1 MLIHRIF
8 GSFQT
13 GFVGYFITRWVDLVG
28 RHAIMT
34 LLLCAVATAFSL
46 LYTREHLGI
55 NTDTTGMFSDKL
67 PWRKTQ
73 REFEQAFPQY
83 NDTLTIVVEA
93 VTPDLAAH
101 ASRLLGARL
110 AEEHGFIE
118 WVYRPDGGPF
128 FERNA
133 LLFLDQ
139 DELEDLADQL
149 AEAQPLLAKLSQDP
163 SLRGLFSVLGTALEE
178 LQQGTAIELAPVL
191 RRVMQAVE
199 AALSGRFYQLS
210 WQELMLGRDAKR
222 SEKRRFIIVRPKL
235 DFKRLFAAGPAIDK
249 IRNLSAKLGLDL
261 AHGVRVRIT
270 GALALSHEELKSLGE
285 GMVVSSILSLV
296 LVGFVVHFGLRSA
309 RLVVASMLTLVAGL
323 IWTTAFA
330 AFAVGSLNLISIAF
344 AVLYIGLGIDY
355 SVHFCLRY
363 RELVAQGASHT
374 SAMSQVPK
382 DVGKSLALCA
392 ITTGAGFFAFIP
404 TEFSGVSELGL
415 ISGIGSFIN
424 LVATLTVLPALLRL
438 MPLAPGHLAL
448 LGKTDRAAPV
458 SRLSAIPTR
467 FPKTVLA
474 IAGVLALGSAFTL
487 PYVRFDYNPLNLRD
501 PNTES
506 VQTYRDLLADSATSP
521 WTASVLVGDKAQVA
535 SLKAR
540 LNRLETVDE
549 AIAIDDFV
557 PKNQEEKLALIEE
570 IALTLGPEAATS
582 GREAPPTLEEQKQA
596 IADLEQKLA
605 SFLAS
610 TSSHLIAEVAMSLPK
625 SLQQLTAA
633 LGTPGEAPEKLVDR
647 LEDSLVSA
655 LPEQMRVLNVALTA
669 QDVTLGTLPKSLV
682 ERWRTPDG
690 RYKVE
695 VFPKEDL
702 NDNTALRRFVTEVR
716 RVAPN
721 VTEAPVL
728 NLESGKAVV
737 HSLQLAF
744 LYALGSSAILVGLLL
759 KSALDVVLVLTPL
772 LLGGLFSVGVL
783 ALTGLAFNFANII
796 TLPLLLGIGVDN
808 GIHMVHRARTAPP
821 SEGKLLQTSTA
832 RAVILAALTTIV
844 SMGTLVLSPH
854 RGTAGMGQLLTIGLG
869 AALICTLVI
878 LPALLDTPLARARS
892 RRAAAK
898 FAPLRDN

>member
-1 MLIHRIF
+1 M
-8 GSFQT
+8 
-13 GFVGYFITRWVDLVG
+13 GYFVTRWVDLAC
-28 RHAIMT
+28 RHALVT
-34 LLLCAVATAFSL
+34 LLLCTVAVVGSV

-55 NTDTTGMFSDKL
+55 NTDTASMFSDKL

-73 REFEQAFPQY
+73 KELEQAFPQY

-101 ASRLLGARL
+101 ASHLLGAKL
-110 AEEHGFIE
+110 AAEHAFIE
-118 WVYRPDGGPF
+118 WAYRPDGGPF
-128 FERNA
+128 FEQNA

-139 DELEDLADQL
+139 DELEDLGDQL

-178 LQQGTAIELAPVL
+178 LQEGSAIELAPVL
-191 RRVMQAVE
+191 QRVTQAID
-199 AALSGRFYQLS
+199 AALAGRFYQLS

-235 DFKRLFAAGPAIDK
+235 DFNRLFAAGPVIDK
-249 IRNLSAKLGLDL
+249 IRSLSAKLGLDL

-270 GALALSHEELKSLGE
+270 GALALSHEELKSLSE
-285 GMVVSSILSLV
+285 GMVFSSILALV

-309 RLVVASMLTLVAGL
+309 RLVIASILTLVVGL
-323 IWTTAFA
+323 TWTTAFA

-363 RELVAQGASHT
+363 RELVAQGASHAR
-374 SAMSQVPK
+374 AMSQVPK

-415 ISGIGSFIN
+415 ISGTGSFIN
-424 LVATLTVLPALLRL
+424 LVATLTVLPALLHL
-438 MPLAPGHLAL
+438 MPLTPGRLAP
-448 LGKTDRAAPV
+448 LGQTDRSTLG
-458 SRLSAIPTR
+458 SRLSTIPTR

-474 IAGVLALGSAFTL
+474 ISGVLALASAFAL

-506 VQTYRDLLADSATSP
+506 VQTYRDLLADSETSP
-521 WTASVLVGDKAQVA
+521 WTASVLVKGEADVA

-540 LNRLETVDE
+540 LNRLQSVDE
-549 AIAIDDFV
+549 AIALDDFV
-557 PKNQEEKLALIEE
+557 PKNQEEKLAFIEE
-570 IALTLGPEAATS
+570 LALILGPEAAIS
-582 GREAPPTLEEQKQA
+582 GREAPPTPEEQKQA
-596 IADLEQKLA
+596 IADLEQKIA
-605 SFLAS
+605 SFL
-610 TSSHLIAEVAMSLPK
+610 TSAPSHGIAEVAMSLHK
-625 SLQQLTAA
+625 SLTKLTAA
-633 LGTPGEAPEKLVDR
+633 LRTPGAAPEKLVDR
-647 LEDSLVSA
+647 LDSSLVSA

-669 QDVTLGTLPKSLV
+669 QEVSLATLPKSLV

-690 RYKVE
+690 RYRIE

-702 NDNTALRRFVTEVR
+702 SDNTALRHFVTEVR
-716 RVAPN
+716 SVAPN

-728 NLESGKAVV
+728 NLESGNAVV
-737 HSLQLAF
+737 HALQLAF
-744 LYALGSSAILVGLLL
+744 LYALGSAAILIGWLL
-759 KSALDVVLVLTPL
+759 KSVLDVVLVLTPL
-772 LLGGLFSVGVL
+772 LLGGLLSVGVL
-783 ALTGLAFNFANII
+783 VLTGLAFNFANII

-808 GIHMVHRARTAPP
+808 GIHVVHRMRTAPP
-821 SEGKLLQTSTA
+821 SEGTLLQTSTA
-832 RAVILAALTTIV
+832 RAVLLAALTSMV

-892 RRAAAK
+892 RTAAAA
-898 FAPLRDN
+898 FTALRDN

>member
-1 MLIHRIF
+1 MPIHRIF
-8 GSFQT
+8 ASFHQ
-13 GFVGYFITRWVDLVG
+13 GVGYFVTRWVDLAG
-28 RHAIMT
+28 RRAIVT
-34 LLLCAVATAFSL
+34 LLLCVVAAVSSV
-46 LYTREHLGI
+46 LYAREHLGI
-55 NTDTTGMFSDKL
+55 NTDTASMFSDKL
-67 PWRKTQ
+67 PWRKTLK
-73 REFEQAFPQY
+73 EFEQAFPQY
-83 NDTLTIVVEA
+83 DDTLTIVVEA

-101 ASRLLGARL
+101 ASRLLSAKL
-110 AEEHGFIE
+110 AAEHAFIE

-128 FERNA
+128 FEQNA

-178 LQQGTAIELAPVL
+178 LREGSAIELAPVL
-191 RRVMQAVE
+191 KRVTRAVE
-199 AALSGRFYQLS
+199 AALAGRFYQLS

-235 DFKRLFAAGPAIDK
+235 DFKRLFAAGPAIDR

-270 GALALSHEELKSLGE
+270 GALALSHEELKSLSE
-285 GMVVSSILSLV
+285 GMVISSILSLV

-309 RLVVASMLTLVAGL
+309 RLVIASMLTLVVGL
-323 IWTTAFA
+323 TWTTAFA

-363 RELVAQGASHT
+363 RELVAQGASHA

-415 ISGIGSFIN
+415 ISGTGSFIN
-424 LVATLTVLPALLRL
+424 LVATLTLLPALLRL
-438 MPLAPGHLAL
+438 MPLAPGRLTP
-448 LGKTDRAAPV
+448 LGRTDRLTLG
-458 SRLSAIPTR
+458 SRLSTIPTR

-474 IAGVLALGSAFTL
+474 IAGVLALASACAL
-487 PYVRFDYNPLNLRD
+487 PYARFDYNPLNLRD

-521 WTASVLVGDKAQVA
+521 WTASVLVKDKAHVA
-535 SLKAR
+535 PLKAR
-540 LNRLETVDE
+540 LNRLPSVEE
-549 AIAIDDFV
+549 AIAVDDFV

-570 IALTLGPEAATS
+570 IALTLGPEAAIS
-582 GREAPPTLEEQKQA
+582 GREAPPTPQEQKQA
-596 IADLEQKLA
+596 IADLEHELA

-610 TSSHLIAEVAMSLPK
+610 APSHHIAEIALPLEQ
-625 SLQQLTAA
+625 SLQKLAA
-633 LGTPGEAPEKLVDR
+633 TLRAPGETPEKLVDR
-647 LEDSLVSA
+647 LDNSLVSA

-669 QDVTLGTLPKSLV
+669 QEVSLGTLPKSLV

-690 RYKVE
+690 QYKIE

-702 NDNTALRRFVTEVR
+702 NDNTALHHFVTEVR
-716 RVAPN
+716 SVAPN
-721 VTEAPVL
+721 VTEAPVI

-737 HSLQLAF
+737 HALQLAF
-744 LYALGSSAILVGLLL
+744 LYAFGSAAVLIGVLL
-759 KSALDVVLVLTPL
+759 KSALDAVLVLMPL

-783 ALTGLAFNFANII
+783 VLTGLAFNFANII
-796 TLPLLLGIGVDN
+796 TLPLLLGISVDN
-808 GIHMVHRARTAPP
+808 GIHVVHRMRAAHP
-821 SEGKLLQTSTA
+821 SEGRLLQTSTA
-832 RAVILAALTTIV
+832 RAVVLAALTNMF
-844 SMGTLVLSPH
+844 SMGTLMLSPH

-878 LPALLDTPLARARS
+878 LPALLDTPRLRARS
-892 RRAAAK
+892 RAAATA
-898 FAPLRDN
+898 FTPLRDN